1 MSKRTDRSTSSSSN
15 SSSST
20 KSPPCRKLKCDIE
33 EMANDS
39 PKENSV
45 SLSQLLDKLNNMED
59 RIEDHLG
66 GLKSELSILRCEIK
80 QEMESVKTKMASLET
95 SLNTAWD
102 TISDVQGELK
112 AIKSLKKDFEALRDN
127 QNSEANK
134 LKRQQQLLDQQCTEI
149 EDLMHLSMLSPR
161 VGGAGYPREF
171 DSDSFPLGQDFDSG
185 HCPWVGNLTW
195 QPSWMA
201 ERTWK

>member
-1 MSKRTDRSTSSSSN
+1 
-15 SSSST
+15 
-20 KSPPCRKLKCDIE
+20 
-33 EMANDS
+33 MANDS

-80 QEMESVKTKMASLET
+80 QEIETVKTKMASLET
-95 SLNTAWD
+95 SLNTVWD

-112 AIKSLKKDFEALRDN
+112 AIKIFKKDFEALRDN

-134 LKRQQQLLDQQCTEI
+134 LKRQQQPLDQYCTEI
-149 EDLMHLSMLSPR
+149 EDLKAKLTDEQEKIIALET
-161 VGGAGYPREF
+161 YIQDEKT
-171 DSDSFPLGQDFDSG
+171 SDL
-185 HCPWVGNLTW
+185 
-195 QPSWMA
+195 
-201 ERTWK
+201 

>member
-1 MSKRTDRSTSSSSN
+1 
-15 SSSST
+15 
-20 KSPPCRKLKCDIE
+20 
-33 EMANDS
+33 MANDS

-59 RIEDHLG
+59 RIEDHLR

-112 AIKSLKKDFEALRDN
+112 AIKNFKKDFEALRDN
-127 QNSEANK
+127 QK
-134 LKRQQQLLDQQCTEI
+134 LGSK
-149 EDLMHLSMLSPR
+149 
-161 VGGAGYPREF
+161 
-171 DSDSFPLGQDFDSG
+171 
-185 HCPWVGNLTW
+185 
-195 QPSWMA
+195 
-201 ERTWK
+201 